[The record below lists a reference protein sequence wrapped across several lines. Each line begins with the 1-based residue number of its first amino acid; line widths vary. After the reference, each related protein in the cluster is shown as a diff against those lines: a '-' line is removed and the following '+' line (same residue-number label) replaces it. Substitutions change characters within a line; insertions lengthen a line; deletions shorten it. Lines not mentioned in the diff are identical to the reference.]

1 MTAKKRAKAELV
13 PDKCISCAKCEAACP
28 VEAIA
33 YDEKGIPIINT
44 EKCIGCRKCLKAC
57 PVEAFRMSYP
67 EGDTVIVQ
75 TDAETEEAETE
86 GAPEVAKWKGVWVF
100 VEQRNG
106 HAHNVAWQL
115 LGVGAQLA
123 SDLGEE
129 LSAVVLGSKVDHLA
143 DQAFGYGAA
152 NVYMMDSHV
161 LEEYRTQP
169 YTEALVALVKKHLPA
184 AFLIGATAIGRD
196 LGSAVATKLETGLT
210 ADCTQ
215 LSIDKEKRLLE
226 QTRPAFGGNIMA
238 TILCEHARPQMSTV
252 RPEVFAM
259 PHFVEGRKGKLIK
272 ESFAMDESQMLTKI
286 REIIPIEKT
295 GVDITAADIIIS
307 GGRGMTSPEHFQM
320 LKELAELLGGV
331 VAGSRSTVDAGWIGY
346 ERQVGQTGK
355 TVRPKLYFACGIS
368 GAIQHIV
375 GMQNSEHIIAI
386 NRDEN
391 APIFEITDLGVI
403 GDIFE
408 TLPDLIT
415 ALRKKKEAAEAA
427 GKER

>member
-1 MTAKKRAKAELV
+1 MAKKRAKAELI

-33 YDEKGIPIINT
+33 YDENGIPIINA
-44 EKCIGCRKCLKAC
+44 EKCIGCKKCLKSC
-57 PVEAFRMSYP
+57 PVEAFKLSYP

-75 TDAETEEAETE
+75 TGTEPEEEEETGT
-86 GAPEVAKWKGVWVF
+86 GREVDKWKGVWVF

-115 LGVGAQLA
+115 LGVGSQLA
-123 SDLGEE
+123 ADLGEE
-129 LSAVVLGSKVDHLA
+129 LSAVILGSKVEHLV
-143 DQAFGYGAA
+143 DQAFGHGAS
-152 NVYMMDSHV
+152 NVYLLDSPQ

-169 YTEALVALVKKHLPA
+169 YTEALVALVKKYLPA
-184 AFLIGATAIGRD
+184 AFIMGATAIGRD

-215 LSIDKEKRLLE
+215 LSIDKEKKLLE

-238 TILCEHARPQMSTV
+238 TILCEQARPQMSTV
-252 RPEVFAM
+252 RPEVF
-259 PHFVEGRKGKLIK
+259 PTPPFVEGRKGKLIREQFK
-272 ESFAMDESQMLTKI
+272 MDESRMLTKI
-286 REIIPIEKT
+286 REIIPIKKT
-295 GVDITAADIIIS
+295 GVDITAADIIVS
-307 GGRGMTSPEHFQM
+307 GGRGMTSPEHFKM
-320 LKELAELLGGV
+320 LAELAELLGGV
-331 VAGSRSTVDAGWIGY
+331 VAGSRSAVDAGWIGY

-386 NRDEN
+386 NRDEH
-391 APIFEITDLGVI
+391 APVFEITDLGVI

-408 TLPDLIT
+408 TLPDLIE

-427 GKER
+427 GKEC